1 MPIDAQR
8 VLNAP
13 SVVTDSSWKADDV
26 ILYHLGLG
34 AGLTRV
40 DDIERRYIHEDH
52 LRVLPSFATIA
63 TYASFT
69 LDDIPGFDVDV
80 NLVLHG
86 EQSVQIHHPTPAQ
99 GRVKSEMRVSNLF
112 DKGKAAL
119 IEQTIESRDADG
131 NHLFTLRSSG
141 FAPGEGGFGG
151 ERGPRSGAD
160 KLPDREPDFV
170 VDSPTLAGQAFLYR
184 LSGDKN
190 PLHVDPAVSGQLG
203 HDVPILHGLCTYGMA
218 CKAAVD
224 AVLEGEVD
232 AVASYTA
239 RFSGVVYPGETLQTS
254 IWRDGTAVAIS
265 VRTKERGER
274 VLSHC
279 RMMLR

>member
-1 MPIDAQR
+1 MPIDAER

-13 SVVTDSSWKADDV
+13 AVVTQSSWTADEV

-34 AGLTRV
+34 AGLTQV
-40 DDIERRYIHEDH
+40 DDTERRYIHEDE
-52 LRVLPSFATIA
+52 LRVLPTFATIA
-63 TYASFT
+63 TYASFS
-69 LDDIPGFDVDV
+69 LEDVPGFDVNND
-80 NLVLHG
+80 LVLHG
-86 EQSVQIHHPTPAQ
+86 EQSVEIHCPAPTA
-99 GRVKSEMRVSNLF
+99 GRVTSKSRVSSLY

-119 IEQTIESRDADG
+119 IEQTIETHDSDD

-151 ERGPRSGAD
+151 ERGPSTGPD
-160 KLPDREPDFV
+160 ELPGRTPDAV
-170 VDSPTLAGQAFLYR
+170 VESPTLPGQAFLYR

-190 PLHVDPAVSGQLG
+190 PLHVDPAVSRQIGYE
-203 HDVPILHGLCTYGMA
+203 VPILHGLCTYGIA

-224 AVLEGEVD
+224 ALLQGDVD

-239 RFSGVVYPGETLQTS
+239 RFSGVVYPGETVQTS
-254 IWRDGTAVAIS
+254 LWRDGDQVALS
-265 VRTKERGER
+265 ACTKERGEP

-279 RMMLR
+279 RMTLR